1 MNFQPQDGFVIGEIA
16 CGHEGKLDRLL
27 KLIDIVH
34 DGGAHAVKFQIYE
47 THERALPNTKEW
59 SLFGGWELSDGDW
72 IYATNYAKDKNL
84 IVFSDVYGKESLK
97 LSDELDVNGFK
108 IHSEDV
114 LNSHFILDDR
124 L

>member
-34 DGGAHAVKFQIYE
+34 DGGAQAVKFQIYE

-84 IVFSDVYGKESLK
+84 IVFSDVYGKESL
-97 LSDELDVNGFK
+97 NYPM
-108 IHSEDV
+108 
-114 LNSHFILDDR
+114 N
-124 L
+124 